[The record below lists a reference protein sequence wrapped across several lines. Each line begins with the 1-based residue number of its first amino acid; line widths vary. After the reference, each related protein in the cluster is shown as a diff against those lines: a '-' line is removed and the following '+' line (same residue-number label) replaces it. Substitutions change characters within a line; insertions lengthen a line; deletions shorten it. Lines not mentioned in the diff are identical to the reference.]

1 MNEQMESAQSVS
13 VDQRPLHALLFPFP
27 LQGHIKPFMNLAKV
41 LSARGLYITFVNT
54 ESVQARLAD
63 CGVIMADDGN
73 KSHMNIR
80 FETVPD
86 GLPAQQAGV
95 SQYQNLLELSE
106 SMKANAHIHLGKLM
120 EKLRDLP
127 NVPPVSFTVSDGLL
141 SKTQYIANDY
151 GVPRVVFWPT
161 SAFGFTAFFSIPLLI
176 DKGYLPL
183 KGM

>member
-1 MNEQMESAQSVS
+1 MEEAVQSVS
-13 VDQRPLHALLFPFP
+13 VDQQPPHVVLFPFP
-27 LQGHIKPFMNLAKV
+27 LQGHINPFMNLAKV
-41 LSARGLYITFVNT
+41 LSAHGLYITFVNT

-86 GLPAQQAGV
+86 GLPSQQAGV
-95 SQYQNLLELSE
+95 SQYQNLPELSE
-106 SMKANAHIHLGKLM
+106 SMKANAHIHLGKVM

-127 NVPPVSFTVSDGLL
+127 NVPPVSFIVLDGLL

-176 DKGYLPL
+176 DK
-183 KGM
+183 

>member
-73 KSHMNIR
+73 
-80 FETVPD
+80 
-86 GLPAQQAGV
+86 
-95 SQYQNLLELSE
+95 
-106 SMKANAHIHLGKLM
+106 
-120 EKLRDLP
+120 
-127 NVPPVSFTVSDGLL
+127 
-141 SKTQYIANDY
+141 
-151 GVPRVVFWPT
+151 
-161 SAFGFTAFFSIPLLI
+161 
-176 DKGYLPL
+176 
-183 KGM
+183 